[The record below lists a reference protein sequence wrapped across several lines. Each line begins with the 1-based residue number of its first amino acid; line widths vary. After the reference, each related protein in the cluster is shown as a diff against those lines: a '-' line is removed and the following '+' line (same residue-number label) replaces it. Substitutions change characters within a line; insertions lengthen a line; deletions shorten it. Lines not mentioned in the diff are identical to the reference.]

1 MKIFIHYIF
10 GEEDKEMEQTVELLV
25 NNNFDEVYAVPVDN
39 HKD

>member
-10 GEEDKEMEQTVELLV
+10 EEEDEEMEQAVELLV

-39 HKD
+39 HED